1 MRRDGGAD
9 AVRPS
14 FLGLGGSL
22 ADRGSCPGEAEAG
35 SAWLEAISYFLM
47 RTHKLRPLLAV
58 SFFRNKFT
66 SQANES

>member
-1 MRRDGGAD
+1 MAEQTLS
-9 AVRPS
+9 AQA
-14 FLGLGGSL
+14 FLDWGGSL
-22 ADRGSCPGEAEAG
+22 ADRGSCPGEAKAG

-66 SQANES
+66 AQTNE